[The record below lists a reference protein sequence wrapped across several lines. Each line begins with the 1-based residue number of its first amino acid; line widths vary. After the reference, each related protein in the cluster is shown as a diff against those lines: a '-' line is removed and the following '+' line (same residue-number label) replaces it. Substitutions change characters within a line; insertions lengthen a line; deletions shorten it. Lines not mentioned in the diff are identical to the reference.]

1 MFVYSV
7 LQIFNQVPMDDS
19 LPSSIGEPI
28 AESTF
33 LHRDEA
39 PDLQISVSELFLDIF
54 INFK

>member
-1 MFVYSV
+1 
-7 LQIFNQVPMDDS
+7 MDDS
-19 LPSSIGEPI
+19 LPSSIGESI

-39 PDLQISVSELFLDIF
+39 PVLQISVSELFLVIF

>member
-1 MFVYSV
+1 MFVYSF

-28 AESTF
+28 DESMF

-39 PDLQISVSELFLDIF
+39 PVLQISVHVIEFF
-54 INFK
+54 FRYFH

>member
-1 MFVYSV
+1 
-7 LQIFNQVPMDDS
+7 MDDS
-19 LPSSIGEPI
+19 LPSSIVEPI